1 MNIEPSELSGAIASI
16 LEDVSYEIK
25 GRVDKAGSE
34 AAEDGAGELK
44 QTSPKYTGSRKLQ
57 YRPGAYARSWR
68 VKSIRSSITG
78 NSVHTIYNDHHY
90 RLTHLL
96 EFGHVN
102 RDGTRAKKIVHIEP
116 VNRRVCK
123 EFERKVEEALNDL

>member
-1 MNIEPSELSGAIASI
+1 MNIQPSELSSAIGSI
-16 LEDVSYEIK
+16 LEDVSSEIK
-25 GRVDKAGSE
+25 ERVDKAGSE
-34 AAEDGAGELK
+34 VAESGASELK
-44 QTSPKYTGSRKLQ
+44 QTSPKYTGRRKLE

-68 VKSIRSSITG
+68 VKSVVSSITG
-78 NSVHTIYNDHHY
+78 NSYHTIYNDHHY
-90 RLTHLL
+90 RLTHVL

-123 EFERKVEEALNDL
+123 EFERKVEDVLNDL

>member
-16 LEDVSYEIK
+16 LEDVSSEIK
-25 GRVDKAGSE
+25 ERVDQAGSE
-34 AAEDGAGELK
+34 VAESGAGELK
-44 QTSPKYTGSRKLQ
+44 QTSPKYTGERKLKF
-57 YRPGAYARSWR
+57 RPGAYARSWR
-68 VKSIRSSITG
+68 VKSVRSMITG
-78 NSVHTIYNDHHY
+78 NSYHTIYNDHHY

-102 RDGTRAKKIVHIEP
+102 RDGTRAKKLVHIEP

-123 EFERKVEEALNDL
+123 EYEKKVEEVLNDL

>member
-16 LEDVSYEIK
+16 LEDVSSEIK
-25 GRVDKAGSE
+25 ERVDKAGSE
-34 AAEDGAGELK
+34 VAESGAGELK
-44 QTSPKYTGSRKLQ
+44 QTSPKYTGERKLKF
-57 YRPGAYARSWR
+57 RPGAYARSWR
-68 VKSIRSSITG
+68 VKSVRSMITG
-78 NSVHTIYNDHHY
+78 NSYHTIYNDHHY

-102 RDGTRAKKIVHIEP
+102 RDGTRAKKLVHIEP

-123 EFERKVEEALNDL
+123 EYEKKVEEVLNDL

>member
-1 MNIEPSELSGAIASI
+1 MNIEPSELSSAIASI
-16 LEDVSYEIK
+16 LEDVSSEVK
-25 GRVDKAGSE
+25 ERVDKAGSE
-34 AAEDGAGELK
+34 VAESGAGELK
-44 QTSPKYTGSRKLQ
+44 QTSPKYTGDRKLKF
-57 YRPGAYARSWR
+57 RPGAYARSWR
-68 VKSIRSSITG
+68 VKSVVSPITG
-78 NSVHTIYNDHHY
+78 NSYHTIYNDHHY

-123 EFERKVEEALNDL
+123 EFERKVEDVLNDL

>member
-16 LEDVSYEIK
+16 LEDVSSEIK
-25 GRVDKAGSE
+25 ERVDRAGSE
-34 AAEDGAGELK
+34 VAESGAGELK
-44 QTSPKYTGSRKLQ
+44 QTSPKYTGKRKLK

-68 VKSIRSSITG
+68 VKSVRSMITG
-78 NSVHTIYNDHHY
+78 NSYHTIYNDHHY

-96 EFGHVN
+96 EYGHVN
-102 RDGTRAKKIVHIEP
+102 RDGTRAKKSVHIEP

-123 EFERKVEEALNDL
+123 EYEKKVEEVLNDL